1 MDVGIGVSMDEERPI
16 TRWRVKLNGRE
27 VYSHVESAS
36 CVRFINKEL
45 RRLPTDK
52 VTITRFRKWK

>member
-1 MDVGIGVSMDEERPI
+1 MWMGAGVSMDEENPI

-45 RRLPTDK
+45 RRRPTDK
-52 VTITRFRKWK
+52 VTISRFKRWD

>member
-1 MDVGIGVSMDEERPI
+1 MWMGAGVSMDEETTI

-45 RRLPTDK
+45 RRLPNDK
-52 VTITRFRKWK
+52 VTISRFRKW